1 MCTDSAQLNRGM
13 LKNIGFM
20 EAMRQEMY
28 ECVIFNDIDLLPE
41 DDRNLYSCP
50 INPRHLS
57 VIIDIYN
64 YE

>member
-1 MCTDSAQLNRGM
+1 
-13 LKNIGFM
+13 
-20 EAMRQEMY
+20 MY